1 MDLIEANVKLKKL
14 ENEEEY
20 WLNEKELAMSKVLP
34 KGISIEADK
43 IPSTK
48 RVDKNL
54 EYVIELDDKKIDE
67 TLDYIHKKKRNLM
80 DYIEKELKIIGQYS
94 ILEKRIYEL
103 RNDPEYIKT
112 HNNNKMPFNKIGK
125 IVGYSESQC
134 NRIYRKLINRR
145 TDN

>member
-20 WLNEKELAMSKVLP
+20 WLNEKELALSKVLP

-67 TLDYIHKKKRNLM
+67 TLDYIHRKKRNLM

-103 RNDPEYIKT
+103 RNDPIYVKE
-112 HNNNKMPFNKIGK
+112 NNGKKRPFEKIG
-125 IVGYSESQC
+125 IMVGYSKSQC
-134 NRIYRKLINRR
+134 CRILQKMEKKRNI
-145 TDN
+145 

>member
-14 ENEEEY
+14 ENEEEF
-20 WLNEKELAMSKVLP
+20 WINEKELAMSKVLP

-67 TLDYIHKKKRNLM
+67 TLDYIHKKKKNLM
-80 DYIEKELKIIGQYS
+80 NYIEEELKILGQYS
-94 ILEKRIYEL
+94 VLERRIYEL
-103 RNDPEYIKT
+103 RNDPEYIK
-112 HNNNKMPFNKIGK
+112 NNNGKKMPFEKIGHM
-125 IVGYSESQC
+125 VGYSKSQC
-134 NRIYRKLINRR
+134 CRILQKMEQKRNV
-145 TDN
+145 

>member
-1 MDLIEANVKLKKL
+1 
-14 ENEEEY
+14 
-20 WLNEKELAMSKVLP
+20 
-34 KGISIEADK
+34 
-43 IPSTK
+43 
-48 RVDKNL
+48 
-54 EYVIELDDKKIDE
+54 
-67 TLDYIHKKKRNLM
+67 M